1 MCKYANNMT
10 SSAPARPAKKILN
23 LDDDEDEP
31 IVGGEFDVVEVERRV
46 REMLS
51 GVANLDKVTLR
62 TARDMLTDR
71 YGYSFSTSATRD
83 AANTIIKAVVIELA
97 ERPPAPMAVDPT
109 PPAVPKPAAPPS
121 APKVSPF
128 FTFDDDDAEAVYADS
143 TPLPAKKAAPKAA
156 PSPSRSKPAA
166 PLSGPPA
173 VSFAP
178 TRDELASKEIDGDK
192 AAKQPSPAKAV
203 KAPPLAGP
211 APSIA
216 GGAEPPKPDRDAQV
230 SRKPSA
236 PKRTAPSAEVRGGGE
251 IGAILRGMDSAMA
264 AALERL
270 DDEQPSDTM
279 LVELHLKLTAAHTQL
294 VRAFAQNRVR
304 SALSERTSAAPR
316 KPAAKRPAKPAA
328 AIVTPSPTAVAAAP
342 PADVEEGWYPIES
355 EIGGDDAQLARVV
368 IRAAKAKIADMAE
381 LFETDAPELLR
392 EQADLLEA
400 EANTTVP
407 PILEHLYALS
417 RSVPIKEM
425 DAKAQ
430 LIYPVEA
437 GKLFGVA
444 QSSASKLIE
453 STAEL
458 PSLAGGRVV
467 AMCSSATGLRNVYA
481 VVAVAGEPGYRLMHL
496 AQGLNPWSDT
506 GFRSFVADQSVIS
519 IAIADTP
526 GSDKIVVNILYET
539 ATTPF
544 KVQKVTLDSQSRYNA
559 SIKSL
564 IGDVGIKL
572 GGVRLAGATLGGS
585 NSVLYAQLEGDTITM
600 AQFDIPSTAPK
611 TTASGNSSIGEFS
624 IGQLNTQ
631 DVRPVVVASRRYVA
645 AIIADVSPDFQ
656 NAAASAVLAKSVYY
670 LGVRVLMWRLVP
682 GSTQL
687 QIVAATNLVV
697 EGLRETMAGQIG
709 ELPCCLSDDGTLL
722 FAIGARG
729 SPIVQPTRIYSV
741 RAYQTGANLVYE
753 GEPTTEISE
762 TTLLSGQTGQLLVAH
777 TDGEIRELVPSYAPR
792 DFAWQLSA

>member
-128 FTFDDDDAEAVYADS
+128 FTFDDDDAEAMYADS

-156 PSPSRSKPAA
+156 PSPSRSKPAAPLSKPAA

-192 AAKQPSPAKAV
+192 AAKQPSPTKAV

-304 SALSERTSAAPR
+304 SALSERASAAPR

-368 IRAAKAKIADMAE
+368 IRAAKAKIADMAD

-526 GSDKIVVNILYET
+526 GSDKTVLNILYET

-544 KVQKVTLDSQSRYNA
+544 KVQKVTLDTPSEYSGNT
-559 SIKSL
+559 KPL
-564 IGDVGIKL
+564 TGDLGKTL
-572 GGVRLAGATLGGS
+572 GGVRLAGTALGGP
-585 NSVLYAQLEGDTITM
+585 NSVLYAQLEGGTITM
-600 AQFDIPSTAPK
+600 GQFDLTSLKLVSRGTFP
-611 TTASGNSSIGEFS
+611 IGK
-624 IGQLNTQ
+624 LDTQ
-631 DVRPVVVASRRYVA
+631 GVRPVVVASGQYVA
-645 AIIADVSPDFQ
+645 MIVADVSPAFQ
-656 NAAASAVLAKSVYY
+656 NAAAVAVLAKSVYY
-670 LGVRVLMWRLVP
+670 LGVRVLMWRIVP
-682 GSTQL
+682 GTLQL
-687 QIVAATNLVV
+687 QVVAVTSLVV
-697 EGLRETMAGQIG
+697 EGFRETMAEQLSD
-709 ELPCCLSDDGTLL
+709 LPCCLSNDGTLL

-729 SPIVQPTRIYSV
+729 SVIVQPTRIYSV

-777 TDGEIRELVPSYAPR
+777 TDGEIRELVPSYAPP